1 MERKDGQWSLVEG
14 LRFSVTPISQIH
26 CVVSLANPFSIL
38 CLSFPKWLEVAT
50 IVKNVMTV
58 KILKVWEI
66 PIVMK
71 IRPNQ
76 KSMQTVTCAVDCKCS
91 CKLQKRKSV
100 TAAVSVSF
108 ICYTYPR
115 FLKLRQ
121 LRLRVLYLEYSATKK
136 GFVVAD
142 GVEKMVETD

>member
-1 MERKDGQWSLVEG
+1 
-14 LRFSVTPISQIH
+14 
-26 CVVSLANPFSIL
+26 
-38 CLSFPKWLEVAT
+38 
-50 IVKNVMTV
+50 
-58 KILKVWEI
+58 
-66 PIVMK
+66 MK

-115 FLKLRQ
+115 FLELRQ

-136 GFVVAD
+136 EFVVAD